1 MKWNWDSPGW
11 KKSNKLLLLLATIWP
26 VIYMVLFFAIVFSM
40 ISLTSLAGSPGHR
53 NCGYLDALQLD
64 RKIKDGEIK
73 QLTVRGD
80 TFVATSRLG
89 DCEYEVFVNN
99 ESSREQILKDAREPV
114 NNRPRVDRIDENTSR
129 PAIPSAFA
137 PLGFLGF
144 LVLMVLHLGTIL
156 LMMAQMP
163 FYIVLAVKND
173 RLDQTKKIIWVVLFA
188 VVAMFATPVYWYL
201 HIWRAPKTNGDSESL
216 PPGLSNPTAI

>member
-1 MKWNWDSPGW
+1 LKWNWDSPGW
-11 KKSNKLLLLLATIWP
+11 KKSNKILLLLATIWP

-64 RKIKDGEIK
+64 QKIKDGEIK
-73 QLTVRGD
+73 QLTIQRD
-80 TFVATSRLG
+80 IFVATSRLG

-99 ESSREQILKDAREPV
+99 ESSRAQILKDAREPV
-114 NNRPRVDRIDENTSR
+114 NGQPRVDKIVEHTSR
-129 PAIPSAFA
+129 PEIPTAFA

-144 LVLMVLHLGTIL
+144 FVLMVLHLGTIL

-201 HIWRAPKTNGDSESL
+201 HIWRVPKTNGDSESL
-216 PPGLSNPTAI
+216 PPAFNHPTLI

>member
-1 MKWNWDSPGW
+1 LKWNWDSPGW

-40 ISLTSLAGSPGHR
+40 ISLTSPAGSPGHR

-64 RKIKDGEIK
+64 QKIKDGEIK
-73 QLTVRGD
+73 QLTVQRN
-80 TFVATSRLG
+80 TFVATSRLD
-89 DCEYEVFVNN
+89 DCEYEVFITN
-99 ESSREQILKDAREPV
+99 ESSHEQILKDARESV
-114 NNRPRVDRIDENTSR
+114 NNQPRVDRIFENTSR
-129 PAIPSAFA
+129 PEIPPAFA

-144 LVLMVLHLGTIL
+144 LVLVVLHLGTML
-156 LMMAQMP
+156 LMTAQMP

-188 VVAMFATPVYWYL
+188 VLALFAAPVYWYL

-216 PPGLSNPTAI
+216 PPGLNSPTAI

>member
-26 VIYMVLFFAIVFSM
+26 FIYMVLFFAIILSM
-40 ISLTSLAGSPGHR
+40 VSLTSLAGRPGHR

-64 RKIKDGEIK
+64 QKIRDGAIK
-73 QLTVRGD
+73 QLTVQGD

-99 ESSREQILKDAREPV
+99 ENSRELILKDARELV
-114 NNRPRVDRIDENTSR
+114 NDRPRVDRIDENTSR
-129 PAIPSAFA
+129 PAMAPVFA

-144 LVLMVLHLGTIL
+144 FVVMILHLGTIL

-173 RLDQTKKIIWVVLFA
+173 RLDQTKRIIWVVLFSVA
-188 VVAMFATPVYWYL
+188 AMFATPVYWYL
-201 HIWRAPKTNGDSESL
+201 HIWRAPRTNGDSQSL
-216 PPGLSNPTAI
+216 PPGLNNPTTI

>member
-1 MKWNWDSPGW
+1 MKWNWDSPSW
-11 KKSNKLLLLLATIWP
+11 KKSKKLLLLSATIWP
-26 VIYMVLFFAIVFSM
+26 VIYMVLFFALVFSM

-64 RKIKDGEIK
+64 QKIKDREIK
-73 QLTVRGD
+73 QLILRGD

-89 DCEYEVFVNN
+89 DCEYEVFVSNQ
-99 ESSREQILKDAREPV
+99 SSREQILKDAGESV
-114 NNRPRVDRIDENTSR
+114 DYKPRVDKIEENTSR
-129 PAIPSAFA
+129 PEIPAALA

-144 LVLMVLHLGTIL
+144 FVLMVLHLSTIL

-201 HIWRAPKTNGDSESL
+201 HIWRVPKTNGDSESL
-216 PPGLSNPTAI
+216 PPAPNNPTLI